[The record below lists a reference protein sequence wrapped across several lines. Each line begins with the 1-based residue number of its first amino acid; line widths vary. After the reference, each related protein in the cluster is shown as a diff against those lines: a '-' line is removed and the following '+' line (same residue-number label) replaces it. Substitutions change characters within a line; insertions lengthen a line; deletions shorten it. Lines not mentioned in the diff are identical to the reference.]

1 MKIEDGEKGV
11 GKKKKQR
18 KRNCIKRTKNHR
30 KENITVFKKQKQ
42 MEKET
47 EIKKEIKKKGK
58 LRAQQE
64 QGLGEERG

>member
-1 MKIEDGEKGV
+1 
-11 GKKKKQR
+11 
-18 KRNCIKRTKNHR
+18 
-30 KENITVFKKQKQ
+30 

-64 QGLGEERG
+64 QGLGEERC